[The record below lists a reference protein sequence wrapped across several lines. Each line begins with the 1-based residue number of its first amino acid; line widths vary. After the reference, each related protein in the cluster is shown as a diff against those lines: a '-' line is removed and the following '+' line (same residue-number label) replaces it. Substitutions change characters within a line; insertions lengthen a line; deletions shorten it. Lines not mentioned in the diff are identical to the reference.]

1 MQNNFPNLIAQAK
14 RNISHHLK
22 TPENSKSPCF
32 LESRNLRSSCQNITG
47 RAVILPSPWEG
58 SLALQ
63 GGSLFG
69 LSILLLLYVFH
80 VPLRACFPF
89 HGTSLRCVFNSYRDD
104 GHRFIAARWEISQC
118 QYRAYGNQLV
128 CSDVMVYYAKFLCC
142 GKLLTAEYYEQ
153 FIMKIHS
160 WSREN
165 NPTWNVGRGALCK
178 ISVLQKISRYGV
190 MAAAPDK
197 QRTMAEGVEIVMHH
211 SIHWHGSGKSIDTW
225 NLGGPV
231 VFSMPLW
238 NVLPSVET

>member
-89 HGTSLRCVFNSYRDD
+89 HGTSLRCVFNRYRDD

-118 QYRAYGNQLV
+118 QVTAAFIVENKVPRLRKSIGLQRWSCAAKNKQVRGNGRRTRCNLEQLI
-128 CSDVMVYYAKFLCC
+128 
-142 GKLLTAEYYEQ
+142 AEAE
-153 FIMKIHS
+153 
-160 WSREN
+160 
-165 NPTWNVGRGALCK
+165 
-178 ISVLQKISRYGV
+178 ISTS
-190 MAAAPDK
+190 
-197 QRTMAEGVEIVMHH
+197 TSVEIVTHH

>member
-58 SLALQ
+58 SLALPDIEMMVTDSLLR
-63 GGSLFG
+63 GGKY
-69 LSILLLLYVFH
+69 LSV
-80 VPLRACFPF
+80 
-89 HGTSLRCVFNSYRDD
+89 N
-104 GHRFIAARWEISQC
+104 
-118 QYRAYGNQLV
+118 
-128 CSDVMVYYAKFLCC
+128 DVMVYYAKFLCC
-142 GKLLTAEYYEQ
+142 GKLLTADAAKNKQVRGNGRRTRCNLEQ
-153 FIMKIHS
+153 LI
-160 WSREN
+160 
-165 NPTWNVGRGALCK
+165 
-178 ISVLQKISRYGV
+178 
-190 MAAAPDK
+190 
-197 QRTMAEGVEIVMHH
+197 AEAEITTSNSVEIVTHH